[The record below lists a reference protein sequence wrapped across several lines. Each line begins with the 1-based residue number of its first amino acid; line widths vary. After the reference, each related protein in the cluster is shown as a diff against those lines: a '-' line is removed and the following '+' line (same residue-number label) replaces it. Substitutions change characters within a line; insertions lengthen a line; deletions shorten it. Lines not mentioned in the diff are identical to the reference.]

1 MRMSSVFGLLL
12 LLPFVAGNSHLG
24 KSERPSN
31 GSSIRDGVGI
41 SRFYRDGE
49 FQRITTWPG
58 FCARETF
65 VDWGEIDVTLREV
78 WLQRENRKLQLIYE
92 GGILSDCFDEKITDR
107 GSDDDS
113 AEECRVKMPPQEERK
128 GEGAGAESPSA
139 DSSAF
144 GGIGDWF
151 ASADDLRRRCSRIRT
166 RVRNQVLARRKISRA
181 KRGIQDLLFAP
192 GTKWCGPTQL
202 ASSYNE
208 LGAFDQLDRCCRR
221 HDYCRRSIP
230 PMTQRYAFYNYMP
243 FTLSHCECDQSFR
256 TCLKMAGTSSAN
268 FVGKLFFNVVQT
280 KCFVLKPQKA
290 CLRRSRWGNCEQ
302 HEYRKQARLRS
313 NMPY

>member
-1 MRMSSVFGLLL
+1 MYTHTYI
-12 LLPFVAGNSHLG
+12 AYA
-24 KSERPSN
+24 
-31 GSSIRDGVGI
+31 I
-41 SRFYRDGE
+41 
-49 FQRITTWPG
+49 Q
-58 FCARETF
+58 
-65 VDWGEIDVTLREV
+65 EIDVTLREV

-166 RVRNQVLARRKISRA
+166 RVRNQVLARRKISACGWNESR
-181 KRGIQDLLFAP
+181 RRPRRSRSGRRRRDLLLIP
-192 GTKWCGPTQL
+192 GTQWCGRGHRATK
-202 ASSYNE
+202 YTN
-208 LGAFDQLDRCCRR
+208 LGGFGVADACCRR
-221 HDYCRRSIP
+221 HDTTCPFFIP
-230 PMTQRYAFYNYMP
+230 AFQSKYELFNWGVSTIM
-243 FTLSHCECDQSFR
+243 HCACDERFR

>member
-166 RVRNQVLARRKISRA
+166 RVRNQVLARRKIS
-181 KRGIQDLLFAP
+181 
-192 GTKWCGPTQL
+192 
-202 ASSYNE
+202 
-208 LGAFDQLDRCCRR
+208 
-221 HDYCRRSIP
+221 
-230 PMTQRYAFYNYMP
+230 
-243 FTLSHCECDQSFR
+243 FR